1 MGSSSC
7 RLLLNRLARMLL
19 KNFPTIE
26 ALNEAFTNKKINAV
40 ELTQSCLSAIKT
52 NKQLNAWIDIN
63 ADASLAQA
71 KEADAQRA
79 QNNHSPL
86 TGIPIGHKDVFVT
99 RQWRTTAAS
108 KMLQNYQSPFDA
120 TIVERLQ
127 AAGTVT
133 LGKLNC
139 DEFAMGSDSQT
150 SFFGPVLNPWDPTRT
165 PGGSSGGSA
174 AAVAAGLVLAA
185 TGSDTGGSIR
195 QPAAFCGISGIKPT
209 YGTVSRYGM
218 VAYASSL
225 DQAGPMAR
233 YARDLVYLLEA
244 MSGFD
249 ERDPTS
255 LTHCGQDNNDGAR
268 IRKQFDALQEQ
279 FKVNGD
285 QPLKGLRIGII
296 KEFLEND
303 LEPEVAQSLQEAL
316 QTLEKLGA
324 VQVEVSLPLIDMA
337 TAAYYVISPAEAS
350 SNLSRFDGVR
360 FGHRADDYNDIHE
373 MIARSRSEGFGTE
386 VKRRILAGT
395 YVLSEGHYETFF
407 LQAQRV
413 RTMILEQYKAALSEC
428 DVLFAPV
435 SAGLPHALNQ
445 TVDAPTDQWRAD
457 RYTLSVNLA
466 GLPALSA
473 PCGQSG
479 GEKPLP
485 IGMQLIGN
493 YYQEGQLLA
502 IADCFQ
508 THTDWHQRTPEL

>member
-1 MGSSSC
+1 M
-7 RLLLNRLARMLL
+7 LLNT
-19 KNFPTIE
+19 FPTIDS
-26 ALNEAFTNKKINAV
+26 LNEALDRKEINV
-40 ELTQSCLSAIKT
+40 QELTQSCLEAI
-52 NKQLNAWIDIN
+52 NQHKQMNAWLHIDKK
-63 ADASLAQA
+63 ASMAQA
-71 KEADAQRA
+71 KHADLLRKQKQHHA
-79 QNNHSPL
+79 L
-86 TGIPIGHKDVFVT
+86 TGVPIGHKDIFVT
-99 RQWRTTAAS
+99 RQWPTTAGS
-108 KMLQNYQSPFDA
+108 KMLENYQSPFDA
-120 TIVERLQ
+120 TIVQRLAQ
-127 AAGTVT
+127 VGTVN

-139 DEFAMGSDSQT
+139 DEFAMGSDNKS
-150 SFFGPVLNPWDPTRT
+150 SYFGPVQNPWDNSRI

-174 AAVAAGLVLAA
+174 AAIAAGLALIA

-218 VAYASSL
+218 IAYGSSL

-233 YARDLVYLLEA
+233 HARDLLYLLET
-244 MSGFD
+244 MGGFD

-255 LTHCGQDNNDGAR
+255 LTHCGDQTNDGAR
-268 IRKQFDALQEQ
+268 IRSQFEHWHQQ
-279 FKVNGD
+279 FQTQD
-285 QPLKGLRIGII
+285 DRPLKGLRIGII

-303 LEPEVAQSLQEAL
+303 LQPEVVKSLDEAL

-324 VQVEVSLPLIDMA
+324 ERVEVSLPLIDMA

-360 FGHRADDYNDIHE
+360 FGHRTEHYQDLHE
-373 MIARSRSEGFGTE
+373 MTARSRSEGFGPE

-413 RTMILEQYKAALSEC
+413 RAMILEQYQAALAQC
-428 DVLFAPV
+428 DVIFAPV
-435 SAGLPHALNQ
+435 SAGLPQALNQ
-445 TVDAPTDQWRAD
+445 TVEAPTDQWRAD

-473 PCGQSG
+473 PCGQSSG
-479 GEKPLP
+479 DKPLP

-493 YYQEGQLLA
+493 YFQEGQLLA

>member
-1 MGSSSC
+1 M
-7 RLLLNRLARMLL
+7 LLNT
-19 KNFPTIE
+19 FPTIE
-26 ALNEAFTNKKINAV
+26 SLNEAFDNKKISAL
-40 ELTQSCLSAIKT
+40 ELTQSCLAAIQT
-52 NKQLNAWIDIN
+52 HQQLNAWVDIN
-63 ADASLAQA
+63 EDASLAQA
-71 KEADAQRA
+71 KAADAQRA
-79 QNNHSPL
+79 NHTHTPL
-86 TGIPIGHKDVFVT
+86 TGVPIGHKDVFVT
-99 RQWRTTAAS
+99 RHWRTTAAS

-120 TIVERLQ
+120 TVVERLQ
-127 AAGTVT
+127 NAGSIT

-150 SFFGPVLNPWDPTRT
+150 SVFGPTLNPWDLTRT
-165 PGGSSGGSA
+165 PGGSSSGSA
-174 AAVAAGLVLAA
+174 AAIAAGLALAA

-218 VAYASSL
+218 VAYGSSL

-233 YARDLVYLLEA
+233 HARDLLYLLET
-244 MSGFD
+244 MGGFD

-255 LTHCGQDNNDGAR
+255 LTHCGDQTNDGAR
-268 IRKQFDALQEQ
+268 IRSQFEHWHQQ
-279 FKVNGD
+279 FQTQD
-285 QPLKGLRIGII
+285 DRPLKGLRIGII

-303 LEPEVAQSLQEAL
+303 LQPEVVKSLDEAL

-324 VQVEVSLPLIDMA
+324 ERVEVSLPLIDMA

-360 FGHRADDYNDIHE
+360 FGHRTEHYQDLHE
-373 MIARSRSEGFGTE
+373 MTARSRSEGFGPE

-413 RTMILEQYKAALSEC
+413 RAMILEQYQAALAQC
-428 DVLFAPV
+428 DVIFAPV
-435 SAGLPHALNQ
+435 SAGLPQALNQ
-445 TVDAPTDQWRAD
+445 TVEAPTDQWRAD

-473 PCGQSG
+473 PCGQSSG
-479 GEKPLP
+479 DKPLP

-493 YYQEGQLLA
+493 YFQEGQLLA

>member
-1 MGSSSC
+1 MF
-7 RLLLNRLARMLL
+7 LNT
-19 KNFPTIE
+19 FPTIE
-26 ALNEAFTNKKINAV
+26 SLNEAFDNKKINAL
-40 ELTQSCLSAIKT
+40 ELTQSCLSAIQT
-52 NKQLNAWIDIN
+52 HQHLNAWVDIDS
-63 ADASLAQA
+63 DASLAQA
-71 KEADAQRA
+71 KHADALRA
-79 QNNHSPL
+79 NNTHGPL
-86 TGIPIGHKDVFVT
+86 TGVPIGHKDVFVT
-99 RQWRTTAAS
+99 RQWQTTAAS

-127 AAGTVT
+127 TAGTVT

-150 SFFGPVLNPWDPTRT
+150 SFFGPVLNPWDSDRT

-174 AAVAAGLVLAA
+174 AAVAAGLALAA

-218 VAYASSL
+218 VAYGSSL

-233 YARDLVYLLEA
+233 HARDLLYLLET
-244 MSGFD
+244 MCGFD

-255 LTHCGQDNNDGAR
+255 LTHCNQQDNNGAR
-268 IRKQFDALQEQ
+268 VRNQFDDVQQQ
-279 FKVNGD
+279 FQANGT
-285 QPLKGLRIGII
+285 QPLKGLRIGLI

-303 LEPEVAQSLQEAL
+303 LEPEVAKSLEEAL

-324 VQVEVSLPLIDMA
+324 ERVEVSLPLIDMA

-360 FGHRADDYNDIHE
+360 FGHRAQDYSDIHE
-373 MIARSRSEGFGTE
+373 MMSRSRSEGFGPE

-413 RTMILEQYKAALSEC
+413 RAMILEQYKAALSQC
-428 DVLFAPV
+428 DVIFAPV

-445 TVDAPTDQWRAD
+445 AVDAPTDPWRAD

-466 GLPALSA
+466 GLPALST
-473 PCGQSG
+473 PCGLSSG
-479 GEKPLP
+479 DKPLP

-493 YYQEGQLLA
+493 YFQEGQLLA

>member
-1 MGSSSC
+1 M
-7 RLLLNRLARMLL
+7 LLNT
-19 KNFPTIE
+19 FPTID
-26 ALNEAFTNKKINAV
+26 ALNEAFDNKKINAL
-40 ELTQSCLSAIKT
+40 ELTQSCLSALKA
-52 NKQLNAWIDIN
+52 NQELNAHIDIN
-63 ADASLAQA
+63 VEASLAQA
-71 KEADAQRA
+71 QAADAQRA
-79 QNNHSPL
+79 HQKHGPL

-108 KMLQNYQSPFDA
+108 KMLEHYRSPFDA

-133 LGKLNC
+133 LAKLNC

-150 SFFGPVLNPWDPTRT
+150 SFFGPVRNPWNTAHT

-218 VAYASSL
+218 IAYASSL

-255 LTHCGQDNNDGAR
+255 LPQCGTQPNEGAR
-268 IRKQFDALQEQ
+268 IRQQFETLQQHFQNHAE
-279 FKVNGD
+279 

-296 KEFLEND
+296 KEFLEDD
-303 LEPEVAQSLQEAL
+303 LQPEVAKSLQEAL
-316 QTLEKLGA
+316 QTLEQLGA
-324 VQVEVSLPLIDMA
+324 VRVDVSLPLIDMA

-350 SNLSRFDGVR
+350 SNLARFDGVR
-360 FGHRADDYNDIHE
+360 FGHRAQQYNDIHE

-413 RTMILEQYKAALSEC
+413 RAMILEHYQSALAQC

-435 SAGLPHALNQ
+435 SAQVAHALDQ
-445 TVDAPTDQWRAD
+445 KVGAPTDHWRAD

-466 GLPALSA
+466 GLPALSI
-473 PCGQSG
+473 PCGFSSHT
-479 GEKPLP
+479 KPLP

-493 YYQEGQLLA
+493 YFQEGQLLA